1 MILLAVVFALR
12 APAADLNIL
21 PTGDL
26 KAEYEDASGLPYF
39 SEMDSYYNLRLTE
52 NFVDHGYVGD
62 ELVDGSNWDM
72 HRNSPDGDKINYE
85 LAIVWVTSFFY
96 NIANQFFGDY
106 TVQEV
111 AFWTGAIVASLA
123 VVPAFIFARRL
134 TNDLGA
140 ITATLIIVLAPNYF
154 CAHIPRIF

>member
-1 MILLAVVFALR
+1 
-12 APAADLNIL
+12 
-21 PTGDL
+21 
-26 KAEYEDASGLPYF
+26 
-39 SEMDSYYNLRLTE
+39 
-52 NFVDHGYVGD
+52 
-62 ELVDGSNWDM
+62 M

-140 ITATLIIVLAPNYF
+140 LSYIDNCARTKLF
-154 CAHIPRIF
+154 CAHIPWFF